1 MGAYTPIAQVWYPD
15 LTDTAKLN
23 TLLASMASSIE
34 DGLGQRMVKQET
46 VKSLLGSVTAG
57 STWTLA
63 NAIEATV
70 PYSINPG
77 GYNDGM
83 TLASG
88 TITIGTPGLYFFQA
102 SVLTTQTNGYVDL
115 QLQRNGG
122 TFSRALNAGSPAGA
136 GIGPAVAGGVFN
148 CVAGDTIRARVT
160 IQGTTGSVA
169 INTLQATYNVLSA
182 VLMKAL

>member
-1 MGAYTPIAQVWYPD
+1 MGGYTPVAQVWYPD
-15 LTDTAKLN
+15 VTDIAKLN
-23 TLLASMASSIE
+23 TLLATMASSIE
-34 DGLGQRMVKQET
+34 DGLGARMTRQET

-63 NAIEATV
+63 NGVPANV
-70 PYSINPG
+70 PYTINAG
-77 GYNDGM
+77 GFNDGM

-88 TITIGTPGLYFFQA
+88 VITITTPGLYYFSC

-122 TFSRALNAGSPAGA
+122 TFSRALGAGSTAGA

-148 CVAGDTIRARVT
+148 CLAGDTVKATVT
-160 IQGTTGSVA
+160 VNGVTGSCA
-169 INTLQATYNVLSA
+169 INTLQATYNVMSA
-182 VLMKAL
+182 MLMKAL